1 MLHFQLLVA
10 SQIHLLPSRRKLQ
23 LALSACDLEPELE
36 VSHPTVYQ
44 NLRPILS
51 MSTDAS
57 AGPSRLMAR
66 DDAGIPSAAS
76 FFVSSV
82 PTLPDAIYKF
92 QIYAGDLPARP
103 SSHSAENAHLYFM
116 LHKAKHRADKQRL
129 LIWMNG
135 GPGCSSFDGIMM
147 EVGAWRTKSD
157 GTGLEWAP
165 DGGAWNEYVDV
176 LYSKQF
182 LANPLSFASTQ
193 LMNRVQSRSAGRHG
207 FLLCLHKCIRKDT
220 EPSCR

>member
-1 MLHFQLLVA
+1 M
-10 SQIHLLPSRRKLQ
+10 
-23 LALSACDLEPELE
+23 SA
-36 VSHPTVYQ
+36 YA
-44 NLRPILS
+44 N
-51 MSTDAS
+51 
-57 AGPSRLMAR
+57 AGPSRFTPR
-66 DDAGIPSAAS
+66 DDARIPSAAS

-82 PTLPDAIYKF
+82 PTLPDAISKF

-103 SSHSAENAHLYFM
+103 SSHAAENAHLYFM

-157 GTGLEWAP
+157 GTGLEWAA

-176 LYSKQF
+176 LYSKQALALFISF
-182 LANPLSFASTQ
+182 LA
-193 LMNRVQSRSAGRHG
+193 LMTAVQSISRLARDSLMSPRM
-207 FLLCLHKCIRKDT
+207 LT
-220 EPSCR
+220 